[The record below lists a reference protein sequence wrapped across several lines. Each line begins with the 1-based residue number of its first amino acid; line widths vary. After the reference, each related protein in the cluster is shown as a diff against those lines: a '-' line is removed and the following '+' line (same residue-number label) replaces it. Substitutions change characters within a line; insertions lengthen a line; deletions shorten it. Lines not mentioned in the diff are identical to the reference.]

1 MIVLSVNA
9 GSSSLKFQA
18 YDMPEENVLISGV
31 FERIGMK
38 ESFYTIKVNGEKIK
52 KEVEL
57 KNHESA
63 LEILMEE
70 LIDNKIVSSLDEIKA
85 VGHRIAQGGPYFDKT
100 EEMTE
105 ENIKKVRELA
115 VLAPLHNA
123 AAIKGIKAAKSVVP
137 NALQTGTFDTAFHQ
151 TIEEENYL
159 YPVPYEW
166 CDKYKVRKYGF
177 HGTSHKY
184 VAYRMNE
191 ILGRY
196 NTKLIT
202 CHIGNGAS
210 ISAINE
216 GVCVN
221 TSMGLTPNSGLMMG
235 SRCGDMD
242 ATVITYMMQQL
253 ECSPEEMD
261 AILNKQCGLLG
272 VSGVSSDS
280 RDIEDGMKIGNQRC
294 SLAQKM
300 FTNRIIDHIAKYYV
314 ELGGCD
320 AIVFTAG
327 IGENSIHTRR
337 EVIDGLAALGV
348 KIDEEA
354 NECRGVERLI
364 TTEDSSIPCYVI
376 PTNEELMIARDTYM
390 LYQEKEKEKELIEN
404 EII

>member
-9 GSSSLKFQA
+9 GSSSLKFQVF
-18 YDMPEENVLISGV
+18 DMPDENVLISGN
-31 FERIGMK
+31 FERIGIK
-38 ESFYTIKVNGEKIK
+38 DSLYTIKLNGEKIK

-57 KNHESA
+57 KNHEVA

-70 LIDNKIVSSLDEIKA
+70 LIENKIVESLDEIKA
-85 VGHRIAQGGPYFDKT
+85 IGHRIAQGGPYFSKT
-100 EEMTE
+100 EEMTD
-105 ENIKKVRELA
+105 ENIKKVRELST
-115 VLAPLHNA
+115 LAPLHNPA
-123 AAIKGIKAAKSVVP
+123 AVKGIKAAKAVVP
-137 NALQTGTFDTAFHQ
+137 NALQAGAFDTAFHQ
-151 TIEEENYL
+151 TIEEEKFM
-159 YPVPYEW
+159 YPVPFEW
-166 CDKYKVRKYGF
+166 CEKYNVRKYGF

-210 ISAINE
+210 ISAIKE
-216 GVCVN
+216 GICID

-235 SRCGDMD
+235 TRCGDID
-242 ATVITYMMQQL
+242 ATVVTYMMQQL
-253 ECSPEEMD
+253 DCTVEEIEN
-261 AILNKQCGLLG
+261 ILNKQSGLLG
-272 VSGVSSDS
+272 ISGVSGDS
-280 RDIEDGMKIGNQRC
+280 RDIEDGMKIGNARC

-300 FTNRIIDHIAKYYV
+300 FTNRIIDYIAKYYV

-337 EVIDGLAALGV
+337 EVLDGLSALGV

-364 TTEDSSIPCYVI
+364 TTEDSAIPCYII

-404 EII
+404 EVI

>member
-52 KEVEL
+52 KAVEL
-57 KNHESA
+57 KNHERA

-85 VGHRIAQGGPYFDKT
+85 IGHRIAQGGPYFDKT

-364 TTEDSSIPCYVI
+364 TAEDSSIPCYVI